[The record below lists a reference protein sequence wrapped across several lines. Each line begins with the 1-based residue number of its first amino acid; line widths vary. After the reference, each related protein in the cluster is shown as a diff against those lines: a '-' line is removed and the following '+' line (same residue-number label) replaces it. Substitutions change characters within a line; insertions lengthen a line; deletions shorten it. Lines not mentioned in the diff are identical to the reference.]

1 MIQLN
6 DGLRAILE
14 SDDFDLVKTQPPDGF
29 VIELPDGARWVV
41 MAVRQK
47 RRDHDG

>member
-14 SDDFDLVKTQPPDGF
+14 SDDYEVIKEQPPDGF
-29 VIELPDGARWVV
+29 VIQLPDGAHWVI
-41 MAVRQK
+41 MAVKQK
-47 RRDHDG
+47 RRDA